1 MTYLVT
7 GATGFI
13 GSYVVDRLV
22 RDEHQVVALDRR
34 PGWAAEPGEHDPAA
48 LTFVEG
54 DVTDFALIADLVCAH
69 RVDRIIHLAAELHDR
84 SAAQRGQCIQSNIV
98 GTYNVLEVA
107 RLFDVPRTVLASSA
121 ALFNPA
127 DNDAEAALA
136 EDARIRA
143 GDVYEASK
151 VFGETMGDYYR
162 RSLGVVNTS
171 IRIGLA
177 YGAAC
182 MIGVAR
188 RLIDELVTKPLAGE
202 PGRAA
207 YRAESMMNLVYVHD
221 AADAFV
227 RASQG
232 PEPTSPVYHVRG
244 DYRSVGDMVEI
255 ARKLIPDARIEAG
268 EGDHR
273 WPMNFDDTLF
283 RRDYGYATR
292 WTLEAAMADIVA
304 ERTAAMPAS

>member
-7 GATGFI
+7 GAAGFI
-13 GSYVVDRLV
+13 GSYVVEQLM
-22 RDEHQVVALDRR
+22 RDGHQVVALDRS
-34 PGWAAEPGEHDPAA
+34 PAGRVPDA
-48 LTFVEG
+48 LTYVEG
-54 DVTDFALIADLVCAH
+54 DVTDFSLVADLVRTH
-69 RVDRIIHLAAELHDR
+69 GVDRIIHLAAELHDR

-107 RLFDVPRTVLASSA
+107 RQLEVSRTVLASSA
-121 ALFNPA
+121 ALFNAA
-127 DNDAEAALA
+127 DGDPEVPLA

-151 VFGETMGDYYR
+151 VFGETMAEHYR
-162 RSLGVVNTS
+162 RALGVVNTS

-182 MIGVAR
+182 QIGVAR
-188 RLIDELVTKPLAGE
+188 RLIDEVVAKPLAGE

-207 YRAESMMNLVYVHD
+207 YRAGSMMNLVYIHD

-244 DYRSVGDMVEI
+244 DYRSIGDLVEV
-255 ARKLIPDARIEAG
+255 ARKLIPGASIEAG
-268 EGDHR
+268 DADHR

-283 RRDYGYATR
+283 RRDYGYSTR
-292 WTLEAAMADIVA
+292 WTLEAAMEEIVA
-304 ERTAAMPAS
+304 EKRASAG

>member
-7 GATGFI
+7 GVAGFI
-13 GSYVVDRLV
+13 GSYVVDQLV
-22 RDEHQVVALDRR
+22 RDGHQVVALDRS
-34 PGWAAEPGEHDPAA
+34 PAEHVPDA
-48 LTFVEG
+48 LTYVQG
-54 DVTDFALIADLVCAH
+54 DVTDFSLVAELVRAH

-107 RLFDVPRTVLASSA
+107 RLFEVPRTVLASSA

-127 DNDAEAALA
+127 DSDPEVALA

-151 VFGETMGDYYR
+151 VFGETMAEHYR
-162 RSLGVVNTS
+162 RALGVVNTS

-182 MIGVAR
+182 EIGVAR

-207 YRAESMMNLVYVHD
+207 YRAESMMNLVYIHD

-244 DYRSVGDMVEI
+244 DYRSVGDLVEV
-255 ARKLIPDARIEAG
+255 ARTLIPGASIEAG
-268 EGDHR
+268 EADHR
-273 WPMNFDDTLF
+273 WPMNFDDALF
-283 RRDYGYATR
+283 RRDYGYSTR
-292 WTLEAAMADIVA
+292 WTMEAAMAEIVA
-304 ERTAAMPAS
+304 DKRATAGSVAE